1 MTMTDRNALM
11 QEVVA
16 LARRAG
22 EAILTIYHSDDFNI
36 EKKDDASPLT
46 AADLASHHTLVA
58 GLTALTPDIPI
69 HSEESEG
76 ITWEMRRQWRRYWL
90 VDPLDGTK
98 EFIKRN
104 GEFTVNVALMEDG
117 EPVMGVVYV
126 PVTGVCY
133 YGGKNLGAFRVDQ
146 HGEKKI
152 QARDISSPVV
162 MVASR
167 SHGTE
172 KLAALESLIESH
184 LGDVELASMGS
195 SLKLCL
201 VAEGKADIYPRLA
214 PTSEW
219 DTAAADAVV
228 RAAGGNVVQTSF
240 VPLGYGKPD
249 ILNPWFLVLGKQ
261 PQRWHFLKDF
271 FQTQ

>member
-1 MTMTDRNALM
+1 MSATTELM
-11 QEVVA
+11 LAVVA
-16 LARRAG
+16 LSRQAG
-22 EAILTIYHSDDFNI
+22 EAILKVYNSDDFDI

-46 AADLASHHTLVA
+46 AADMASHHLLVA
-58 GLTALTPDIPI
+58 GLHVLTPEIPI

-76 ITWEMRRQWRRYWL
+76 ITWEMRRQWSRYWL

-98 EFIKRN
+98 EFIKRS
-104 GEFTVNVALMEDG
+104 GEFTVNVALMENG

-133 YGGKNLGAFRVDQ
+133 YGGRNLGAFRADADGENAIEAREVDT
-146 HGEKKI
+146 
-152 QARDISSPVV
+152 PVV

-172 KLAALESLIESH
+172 KLAALETVLAQQ
-184 LGDVELASMGS
+184 LGDVELTNMGS

-201 VAEGKADIYPRLA
+201 VAEGKADFYPRMA

-228 RAAGGNVVQTSF
+228 RAAGGAVVQTDF
-240 VPLGYGKPD
+240 VPLRYGKED
-249 ILNPWFLVLGKQ
+249 ILNPWFLVLGKN
-261 PQRWHFLKDF
+261 PERWAFLKTF
-271 FQTQ
+271 FANA